1 MGFEDANILKSPPFC
16 EELVRHTLLCFPLD
30 DLTLINGSS
39 VSLIV
44 VPLLYLCITTAS
56 CLHLTPLHPCFL
68 QTYHLFPANCG
79 SLL

>member
-1 MGFEDANILKSPPFC
+1 MDFKDANILKSPPFC
-16 EELVRHTLLCFPLD
+16 EELMVSSHISALD